1 MARTGTAHGYAV
13 REERAILTT
22 VMLVEDNRLMRELL
36 AYVVEQEPGLD
47 LVAVAEDGE
56 AALELGM
63 LTRPQVVVMDV
74 NLPGRDGVEATRE
87 LCRELPG
94 VRVLILSVSCNRK
107 LVHRALAAG
116 ACGYLVKDG
125 SHHQLVDAIRA
136 AAVGGSP
143 LAPLARRL
151 VTE

>member
-1 MARTGTAHGYAV
+1 MPRTGNAG

-36 AYVVEQEPGLD
+36 AYVVEQEPGLE
-47 LVAVAEDGE
+47 LVAVAEDGD

-74 NLPGRDGVEATRE
+74 NLAGRDGVEATRA
-87 LCRELPG
+87 LCRVLPG
-94 VRVLILSVSCNRK
+94 VRVLMLSVSCNRR
-107 LVHRALAAG
+107 LVHLALAAG

-125 SHHQLVDAIRA
+125 SHHELLDAIRSA
-136 AAVGGSP
+136 AAGGSP
-143 LAPLARRL
+143 LAPLARR
-151 VTE
+151 VAGA